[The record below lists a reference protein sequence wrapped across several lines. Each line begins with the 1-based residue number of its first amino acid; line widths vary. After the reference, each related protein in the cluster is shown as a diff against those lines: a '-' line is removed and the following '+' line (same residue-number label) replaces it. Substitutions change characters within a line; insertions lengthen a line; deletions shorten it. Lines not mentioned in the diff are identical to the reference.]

1 MILSRECS
9 QVLIT
14 RHYLSKHIVVV
25 TFEEK
30 KNKQNALMM
39 FKIMNGLTSALPIQR
54 NYSSN
59 IGQLVYNFRT
69 SRRSLATQ
77 KKVCVYWG

>member
-9 QVLIT
+9 QVLII

-30 KNKQNALMM
+30 KNKQNALMT
-39 FKIMNGLTSALPIQR
+39 FKIMNGLTSAQPI
-54 NYSSN
+54 
-59 IGQLVYNFRT
+59 
-69 SRRSLATQ
+69 
-77 KKVCVYWG
+77 

>member
-30 KNKQNALMM
+30 KNKKSALMM
-39 FKIMNGLTSALPIQR
+39 FKIMNGLTSAQPI
-54 NYSSN
+54 
-59 IGQLVYNFRT
+59 
-69 SRRSLATQ
+69 
-77 KKVCVYWG
+77 